1 MDSSHV
7 SLITLLLRK
16 EGFDLYRCDKN
27 MTLGI
32 NLASLSK
39 ILKCSGNKDTLT
51 LRADNED
58 IVSIM
63 FENPDQEKVS
73 EFELKL
79 MDLENDHLGIPDQKY
94 SATVKFSSLEFQNI
108 SRDLLSLGDTVFI
121 ACTKEGIRFSVS
133 GDIGNGNVTL
143 RPSATVDK
151 SDDNAVV
158 IDMSE
163 PVELSFALKYFNYFT
178 KATPL
183 SPCIFFLFFRCY
195 FKY

>member
-1 MDSSHV
+1 M
-7 SLITLLLRK
+7 
-16 EGFDLYRCDKN
+16 
-27 MTLGI
+27 
-32 NLASLSK
+32 
-39 ILKCSGNKDTLT
+39 
-51 LRADNED
+51 
-58 IVSIM
+58 
-63 FENPDQEKVS
+63 
-73 EFELKL
+73 
-79 MDLENDHLGIPDQKY
+79 
-94 SATVKFSSLEFQNI
+94 EFQNI

-143 RPSATVDK
+143 RPSASVDK

-183 SPCIFFLFFRCY
+183 SPSIFIHYFISYRCNIIN
-195 FKY
+195 